1 MKDQIFAQGIKE
13 FSNFLKT
20 IMSAWGKRK
29 EQLSDINQ
37 LHKELSRLIRSNAN
51 QETIK
56 QKAETLEIIL
66 YKTLNSR
73 IFITPRDQLRKI
85 IFIRLRSL
93 LVDLIHDICSYQT
106 GKKLFNLQSYYASLR
121 LLEFRSDQVSNFEPN
136 LDNLMYESE
145 SSPNLAHPP
154 RWRFILFMITP
165 ISFVSLFLLP
175 PGLMLFQL
183 AQKPNPPAKS
193 PLCNPLSVGD
203 RGFLNQA
210 IVDVSGAG
218 SGHWEKIKWTY
229 TNPSS
234 NSNLSA
240 SRIAEAFD
248 DYLKGAGKKDQEKHK
263 LIINNLPWIKILA
276 NNETI
281 DQIKKGSSNSTVN
294 IFNVLLVIPF
304 GSDNSPPAWSL
315 GILKG
320 INLAQ
325 SKLIEFKSK
334 NLIKV
339 TILDETKAIQIDKF
353 SKHILDLVNRP
364 DPTVA
369 IVGPGQDIFVN
380 LYNDCPNDY
389 INIPAITS
397 SIRYPQEV
405 ASNIAELN
413 LLPTLPEIA
422 KGILDNIVNHRK
434 EIFAQRIINKNKE
447 INIRPKRLIIVY
459 NQSDRKLV
467 DSICGLVQGQYKI
480 YFQNVNLSKLIVFAL
495 TANQVH

>member
-85 IFIRLRSL
+85 IFIRLR
-93 LVDLIHDICSYQT
+93 LVVSDLIHDICSYQT

-203 RGFLNQA
+203 RGF
-210 IVDVSGAG
+210 
-218 SGHWEKIKWTY
+218 
-229 TNPSS
+229 
-234 NSNLSA
+234 
-240 SRIAEAFD
+240 
-248 DYLKGAGKKDQEKHK
+248 
-263 LIINNLPWIKILA
+263 
-276 NNETI
+276 
-281 DQIKKGSSNSTVN
+281 
-294 IFNVLLVIPF
+294 
-304 GSDNSPPAWSL
+304 
-315 GILKG
+315 
-320 INLAQ
+320 
-325 SKLIEFKSK
+325 
-334 NLIKV
+334 
-339 TILDETKAIQIDKF
+339 
-353 SKHILDLVNRP
+353 
-364 DPTVA
+364 
-369 IVGPGQDIFVN
+369 
-380 LYNDCPNDY
+380 
-389 INIPAITS
+389 
-397 SIRYPQEV
+397 
-405 ASNIAELN
+405 
-413 LLPTLPEIA
+413 
-422 KGILDNIVNHRK
+422 
-434 EIFAQRIINKNKE
+434 
-447 INIRPKRLIIVY
+447 
-459 NQSDRKLV
+459 
-467 DSICGLVQGQYKI
+467 
-480 YFQNVNLSKLIVFAL
+480 
-495 TANQVH
+495 